1 MYTFIFRF
9 SAFGY

>member
-9 SAFGY
+9 KG